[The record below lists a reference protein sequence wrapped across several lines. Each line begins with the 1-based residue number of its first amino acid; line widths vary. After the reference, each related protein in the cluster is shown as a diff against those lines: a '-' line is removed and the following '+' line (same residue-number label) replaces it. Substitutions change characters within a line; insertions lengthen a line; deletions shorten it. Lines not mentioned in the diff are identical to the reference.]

1 MKKISKF
8 ISVIFK
14 NYGHVF
20 AYQESLKYNVNIK
33 LTKLSALFKNLF
45 SKIRILTD
53 RFYEL
58 NVKVN

>member
-1 MKKISKF
+1 M
-8 ISVIFK
+8 SVIFK

-53 RFYEL
+53 SFYEL